1 MITHTGTVYDGDVFD
16 LEEAVNKA
24 EFLADNVFEDVTL
37 ESRFAETWCSQCG
50 KGLGPGNHGV
60 SHCEDHTDVDLQN
73 DIDWIR
79 EHDDNV

>member
-24 EFLADNVFEDVTL
+24 EFEADNVFEDVTL
-37 ESRFAETWCSQCG
+37 ESDPFE
-50 KGLGPGNHGV
+50 
-60 SHCEDHTDVDLQN
+60 EDADLRN